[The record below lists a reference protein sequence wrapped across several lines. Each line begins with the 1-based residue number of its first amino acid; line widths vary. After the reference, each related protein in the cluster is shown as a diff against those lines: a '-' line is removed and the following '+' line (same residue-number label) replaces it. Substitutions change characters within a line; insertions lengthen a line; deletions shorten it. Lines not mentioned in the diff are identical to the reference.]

1 MKKKRVEWNVGLY
14 PYNLGERG
22 ETLPRVQL
30 KGTRDMDQVIDR
42 IIADRSELRRETLQT
57 VVSMLVDKIE
67 DMLIEGYAISTP
79 LGTLT
84 PSVEGLWNYNRILPE
99 ARAQN
104 RATVNYTMSK
114 RLKELFANPLFH
126 EEQRPTTGPRIYHI
140 FDMGAGTRDATLT
153 AGRNFLI
160 EGALLLMNGDA
171 PERGVYLVEEETGQT
186 ACFIPATEFAS
197 YINTRSQLWGKLP
210 ADVAPGRYRLR
221 VASQCTTSPRPLK
234 QVAYGEWYKA
244 VEVLADT
251 AAG

>member
-1 MKKKRVEWNVGLY
+1 M
-14 PYNLGERG
+14 ERG
-22 ETLPRVQL
+22 ALSLQL
-30 KGTRDMDQVIDR
+30 GGAGRNIAARAAQGDARHGSGYYR

-140 FDMGAGTRDATLT
+140 FDMGSGTRDATLT

-210 ADVAPGRYRLR
+210 ADVAPGRYLLR

-251 AAG
+251 SD